1 MVSQKTYTIII
12 SQKEGTMKKIVLL
25 LPIIILLL
33 SCVENKP
40 VIEKLKL
47 EDVSKLIKQD
57 SLYENIILEVD
68 TSRYKFDNNIVLMS
82 KFKLL
87 TYSEYL
93 SYKKNVS
100 CPVFLNGINTK
111 ADSLYQL
118 NLNKQMNIYKPIID
132 SSLIAYRI
140 MEDDNDP
147 EKYFKAEF
155 SSIEK
160 KYYDY
165 SAGVE
170 SINIKFKI
178 TPLQGDIQGGA
189 FSYNIIP
196 NVTNIKVAGG
206 SCRFS
211 TFTFTDEIYTW
222 EAPYDVEDEFENAST
237 SSIIKNYRFEFSYL
251 TVRKNN
257 ETLSTINLFTIIP
270 LVYQIY
276 LDQDSLGS
284 WAYKYIMESEF
295 DVVVK
300 PSYEIADKILKK
312 EKQAIN
318 ALAFEFES
326 ITIEK

>member
-1 MVSQKTYTIII
+1 
-12 SQKEGTMKKIVLL
+12 MKKIVLL
-25 LPIIILLL
+25 LPIIFLLL

-40 VIEKLKL
+40 VIDKLRLK
-47 EDVSKLIKQD
+47 DVSKLIKQD

-100 CPVFLNGINTK
+100 SSFFLNSIDQG

-140 MEDDNDP
+140 IKDDNDP
-147 EKYFKAEF
+147 ENFFKAEF

-189 FSYNIIP
+189 FSYKIIP
-196 NVTNIKVAGG
+196 KVTNKEVAGG

-222 EAPYDVEDEFENAST
+222 EAPYDVENEFEDVST
-237 SSIIKNYRFEFSYL
+237 NSILKKYDFEFSYL
-251 TVRKNN
+251 TVRKNDI
-257 ETLSTINLFTIIP
+257 TLSFLDIFTIIP
-270 LVYQIY
+270 LNYQIH
-276 LDQDSLGS
+276 LDQDSLDS
-284 WAYKYIMESEF
+284 WDYRYIMESEF
-295 DVVVK
+295 NVMVK
-300 PSYEIADKILKK
+300 PSYEIADNILKK

-318 ALAFEFES
+318 ALAYEFES
-326 ITIEK
+326 IMIGE

>member
-1 MVSQKTYTIII
+1 
-12 SQKEGTMKKIVLL
+12 MKKIVLL

-68 TSRYKFDNNIVLMS
+68 TSRYKFDNNIVLMN

-155 SSIEK
+155 SSIDK
-160 KYYDY
+160 KYYSY
-165 SAGVE
+165 SDGVE
-170 SINIKFKI
+170 SININFKI
-178 TPLQGDIQGGA
+178 TPLKGDIQGGA
-189 FSYNIIP
+189 FSYKIIP
-196 NVTNIKVAGG
+196 NVTNIEVAGG

-222 EAPYDVEDEFENAST
+222 EAPYDVEDKFENAST
-237 SSIIKNYRFEFSYL
+237 SSIIKNYRFEFLYL

-257 ETLSTINLFTIIP
+257 KTLSTIDLFTIIP
-270 LVYQIY
+270 LTYQIY
-276 LDQDSLGS
+276 LDLDSLDM
-284 WAYKYIMESEF
+284 WDYRYIMENEF
-295 DVVVK
+295 DISVK
-300 PSYEIADKILKK
+300 SSFEIADELLKK
-312 EKQAIN
+312 EKKKIN
-318 ALAFEFES
+318 SLAYKFELVISGE
-326 ITIEK
+326 